1 MFIFN
6 YGSMPMAA
14 TDMNMWLF
22 ASAVMPALKELQP
35 EPLSVNGGVA
45 VSSTTEEQAVK

>member
-14 TDMNMWLF
+14 TDKSMRLF
-22 ASAVMPALKELQP
+22 ASEVMPALMDLQP

-45 VSSTTEEQAVK
+45 VSSTTEEQAAK